1 MVAIKLKW
9 NKNEY
14 DVEIEPTESVEV
26 FKTQV
31 WTMTNVPVDRQK
43 YVGFPGGPLKDT
55 DSMADKCAKLKP
67 GVKIM
72 LVGTAEGDG
81 LKQPVEKV
89 VFEEDLSAEEKAKIF
104 KEKKVERL
112 PAGLQNLGNTCYMNS
127 CLQCLNKVTL
137 LRTSLQ
143 DYNPTAV
150 GERDIDTVLTTQFKG
165 LVQQMDNTL
174 DTITP
179 MQFLMALRQRF
190 PRFAEMAQGGYA
202 QQDAEE
208 CLRGLLTVLA
218 STMKTEGGNKIDDLF
233 AFTMKSKLK
242 CLESD
247 DEEPT
252 ETEESQR
259 MLLCHLGTQQ
269 EPVSHIH
276 QGIQLSL
283 KEHIEK
289 NSPLLGR
296 NAQYEKSSAICS
308 SPQCLIVQF
317 ARFGYKSKNEWAG
330 TDAAK
335 VKLVRKIAFGQTL
348 DIFDLMTDEK
358 KNEMRAGRL
367 RKKDLEDAEIERQRL
382 ERKKPGGGDDKGDS
396 SSSAAGPGKDG
407 DVEMTDAGASPMDVE
422 TEMMDTGYY
431 ELVAILSHKGRTADG
446 GHYVGWGLHKKADG
460 KELKDDRWICFDDD
474 TVSYTYWKEMCG
486 QGTELQGG
494 KADTQMAYLCF
505 YQKVQVPKAKPGE
518 QLLTVNN
525 VKEQADLYDEKKK
538 RDEEA
543 KAKQRAL
550 EEKKPI

>member
-14 DVEIEPTESVEV
+14 DVEIETSESVEV

-31 WTMTNVPVDRQK
+31 WTMTNVPTDRQK

-55 DSMADKCAKLKP
+55 DNMGDRCAKLKA
-67 GVKIM
+67 GTKIM
-72 LVGTAEGDG
+72 LVGTAEENV
-81 LKQPVEKV
+81 LKEPAEKV
-89 VFEEDLSAEEKAKIF
+89 VFEEDLTAEEKAKIM

-127 CLQCLNKVTL
+127 CLQCLNRIKPLRDTL
-137 LRTSLQ
+137 EA
-143 DYNPTAV
+143 YAPTEA

-165 LVQQMDNTL
+165 LVQQFDRTL

-218 STMKTEGGNKIDDLF
+218 NTMKTEGSNKIDDMF
-233 AFTMKSKLK
+233 AYTMKSKLK

-247 DEEPT
+247 DEAPT

-283 KEHIEK
+283 KEHVEK
-289 NSPLLGR
+289 NSPVLGR
-296 NAQYEKSSAICS
+296 NAQYEKSSAIS
-308 SPQCLIVQF
+308 TTPNCLIVQF
-317 ARFGYKSKNEWAG
+317 ARFGYKGKNEWAG

-335 VKLVRKIAFGQTL
+335 VKLVRKIAFGPTL
-348 DIFDLMTDEK
+348 DIFDLMTEEK
-358 KNEMRAGRL
+358 KTELRAGRL
-367 RKKDLEDAEIERQRL
+367 RKKELEDLEIERKRL
-382 ERKKPGGGDDKGDS
+382 ETKKGP
-396 SSSAAGPGKDG
+396 SAASDG
-407 DVEMTDAGASPMDVE
+407 DVEMTDAGAAPMDVE

-431 ELVAILSHKGRTADG
+431 QLVAILSHKGRTADG
-446 GHYVGWGLHKKADG
+446 GHYVGWGLHKKAEDEKG
-460 KELKDDRWICFDDD
+460 LKDDRWICFDDD
-474 TVSYTYWKEMCG
+474 TVTYTYWKEMCG

-505 YQKVQVPKAKPGE
+505 YQKVQVPKSKPGE
-518 QLLTVNN
+518 ELLQ
-525 VKEQADLYDEKKK
+525 KKMEEERMDLTEERKKK
-538 RDEEA
+538 DEEA
-543 KAKQRAL
+543 KAKQKAID
-550 EEKKPI
+550 EKKPF